1 MTELVRVLKPGAALH
16 FVEHGLAPDE
26 KVRRMQHRLEP
37 LNKRVFG
44 GCHLTRPIVELLSGA
59 GFTVKDLDVF
69 YEKGTPR
76 FAGASSLGLAVA
88 P

>member
-1 MTELVRVLKPGAALH
+1 
-16 FVEHGLAPDE
+16 
-26 KVRRMQHRLEP
+26 MQHRLEP

-59 GFTVKDLDVF
+59 GFTVMDLDVF

-88 P
+88 LTRPGGQGRTRYPTSPRPR